1 LQNAS
6 DDEQTLHTEKEDVDC
21 TAIEEEEEGGK
32 RNILQK
38 ILSKKNFSLKFFAT
52 RRDWVG

>member
-6 DDEQTLHTEKEDVDC
+6 DDEQTLQTEEEDVDC

-38 ILSKKNFSLKFFAT
+38 ILSKKNFSLKFFCHAA
-52 RRDWVG
+52 